1 MTVCM
6 YLNVHKVRHTTQL
19 LRMKE
24 LKLRFLLSSPYIAE
38 MKRYQ
43 AAVEDLVLEL
53 RFMSL

>member
-1 MTVCM
+1 M